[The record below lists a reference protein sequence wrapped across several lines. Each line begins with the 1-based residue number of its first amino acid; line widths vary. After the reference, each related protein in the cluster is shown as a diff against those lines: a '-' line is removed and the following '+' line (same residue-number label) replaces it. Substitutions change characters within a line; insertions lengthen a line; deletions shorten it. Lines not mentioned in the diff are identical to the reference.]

1 MKVKI
6 VNDSSREIPEEF
18 VNSVKNKEGYDRY
31 QTILDEY
38 NLKIKELD
46 INYKE
51 DVTTLYVADRR

>member
-1 MKVKI
+1 MEVKI

-18 VNSVKNKEGYDRY
+18 VNSVKNKEGYDKY

>member
-1 MKVKI
+1 MEVKI
-6 VNDSSREIPEEF
+6 VNNSSREIPEEF

>member
-1 MKVKI
+1 MEVKI

-38 NLKIKELD
+38 NLKIKELE

>member
-1 MKVKI
+1 MEVKI
-6 VNDSSREIPEEF
+6 VNDSAREIPEEF

>member
-1 MKVKI
+1 MEVKI

-51 DVTTLYVADRR
+51 DVTTLYVTDRR

>member
-1 MKVKI
+1 MEVKI

-51 DVTTLYVADRR
+51 DVTTLYVVDRR

>member
-1 MKVKI
+1 MEVKI

-51 DVTTLYVADRR
+51 DVTTLYVADRI

>member
-1 MKVKI
+1 MEVKI